1 MRPRPRAPHSPLS
14 ARHHPDGVLAG
25 KLFASLHVIE
35 AETIVTSSYCD
46 GDKLP
51 SVGCPLGSKKLTWER
66 MFSEVRFVPQP
77 DVSRCSKQR
86 ALFDHLVGSHQER
99 FGNF

>member
-1 MRPRPRAPHSPLS
+1 MSATPAGTALAPVRPASPGRRPCGRAFRTLY
-14 ARHHPDGVLAG
+14 
-25 KLFASLHVIE
+25 VIE